1 MIDNNFSNKN
11 RFFSVSLFFLS
22 LFSIVLVLFKIN
34 LTNSL
39 DNFVSSSTVDL
50 TNTFT
55 YSFAKIISAIGSVYG
70 VLIIVILLTIYLSL
84 LNKHKEINLLYF
96 LVFLD
101 LLIVYSL
108 KHIIGRIRPDNL
120 FLTTLSFPSGHA
132 TMGVVLF
139 GFIFFLFYKNNKF
152 ISIISLLLFIFMG
165 FSRIIINIHW
175 FTDVLAGYFLGL
187 SILFFGL
194 YLYFKKNIF
203 LEKRK
208 FLIFK
213 N

>member
-1 MIDNNFSNKN
+1 MKKAINKSKKYL
-11 RFFSVSLFFLS
+11 FISLFFLS

-84 LNKHKEINLLYF
+84 LNKHKEINLLYV

-194 YLYFKKNIF
+194 YLYFKKHIF